1 MGPYQL
7 NKDGQIVH
15 VFRSTTTA
23 PDGKAVNRTRGVV
36 GRAGQ
41 VFEDLPEHVK
51 RPIENGETG
60 NMWTILGEPD
70 QAEVEKVEV
79 TESAT
84 EPVSLT
90 AVESPTTTRTKRG
103 RSSATESEDE

>member
-7 NKDGQIVH
+7 NRDGQIVH

-23 PDGKAVNRTRGVV
+23 PDGKTIHRTRGVV
-36 GRAGQ
+36 GHAGQ

-60 NMWTILGEPD
+60 DMWTILGEPD
-70 QAEVEKVEV
+70 LPNVEEVAEP
-79 TESAT
+79 TT

-90 AVESPTTTRTKRG
+90 AVESATTTRAKRG
-103 RSSATESEDE
+103 RSSSTEAEDE